1 MLSPATDSKSPLS
14 LTDQRLLENSQ
25 QFKKKQGKGTI
36 DVWWLFD
43 DGGQFLMSNTRKK
56 AYYTYT
62 RTDSSKPGVSK
73 LISQRATYRK
83 IFEVL
88 GHSLEVRYIAS

>member
-1 MLSPATDSKSPLS
+1 VLSPATDSKSPLS

-56 AYYTYT
+56 AYYTLGVLKIIFST
-62 RTDSSKPGVSK
+62 MHCDADVDDSVSM
-73 LISQRATYRK
+73 Q
-83 IFEVL
+83 
-88 GHSLEVRYIAS
+88 